1 LAVPVVALVHRG
13 ALVGPWPARLD
24 ISGRLRQLLRGAAV
38 PLALQGCYLLALRL
52 AAQLGV
58 GSVTSLTYAYL
69 AASTLVGATGF
80 ALGVISS
87 APLTRRGIDQEAAGR
102 HIVHAAWVSLSF
114 VGAAAGIF
122 ALVGGRIVHLV
133 LGDAFA

>member
-1 LAVPVVALVHRG
+1 RWSCL
-13 ALVGPWPARLD
+13 
-24 ISGRLRQLLRGAAV
+24 QAAPV
-38 PLALQGCYLLALRL
+38 PLAQQPSYLVALRL
-52 AAQLGV
+52 ASKEGV
-58 GSVTSLTYAYL
+58 GSVTSFTYAFL

-87 APLTRRGIDQEAAGR
+87 APLTRRGVDGEAAGR
-102 HIVHAAWVSLSF
+102 HVVHAAWVALSF

-133 LGDAFA
+133 RGAAYAG